1 MQRLLEHN
9 KKTLVQLGNLHHQ
22 DIYGSIS
29 AK

>member
-1 MQRLLEHN
+1 MQRLLEDN
-9 KKTLVQLGNLHHQ
+9 KKTLVQLGTLHHP

>member
-1 MQRLLEHN
+1 MQRLLEDN
-9 KKTLVQLGNLHHQ
+9 KKALVQLGNLHHP